1 MLNRKLIF
9 LCILIIYLT
18 LVFFN
23 LSFAQELPR
32 IVVVGITSTAP
43 GYIWRS
49 DSPLAAGATDLMVN
63 ALLSTNRFRVFERSK
78 LDAIIQ
84 EQDFQHFSGLVDQTT
99 AVKLGKMIG
108 ADAILTGS
116 ITNISLK
123 KTEGIKIGSLKVGK
137 SSAKVVM
144 TIRIIDVTT
153 GEILLSTVQE
163 EEASRS
169 GVSGVL
175 PIPIPGGIGFSH
187 QEAVDVLSAV
197 ELICNKVVL
206 DFVAKMDRKTVELSL
221 APLAGY
227 VVKVESTSSG
237 GIIQVYINLGE
248 SSGIKVGDEIRI
260 YREGEV
266 IVDPKTNEVLDRELD
281 LIAQARVMNVKEKL
295 SIALITTK
303 FINIPIQKEDI
314 VEVVRQKK

>member
-1 MLNRKLIF
+1 
-9 LCILIIYLT
+9 
-18 LVFFN
+18 
-23 LSFAQELPR
+23 
-32 IVVVGITSTAP
+32 VGITSTAP

-63 ALLSTNRFRVFERSK
+63 ALLNTNRFRVFERSK
-78 LDAIIQ
+78 LDAILQ

-108 ADAILTGS
+108 VDAILTGS
-116 ITNISLK
+116 ITNISFK
-123 KTEGIKIGSLKVGK
+123 KAEGIKFGPLKVGK

-153 GEILLSTVQE
+153 GEILFSTVQE
-163 EEASRS
+163 EMASKS
-169 GVSGVL
+169 AISGVL

-187 QEAVDVLSAV
+187 EEAVDILSAV

-206 DFVAKMDRKTVELSL
+206 NFVAKMDKKTVELSS

-237 GIIQVYINLGE
+237 GITQVYINLGE
-248 SSGIKVGDEIRI
+248 NSGIQVGDEVRI

-266 IVDPKTNEVLDRELD
+266 ILDPKTNEVLDRELD
-281 LIAQARVMNVKEKL
+281 LIAKARVMEVRDRI
-295 SIALITTK
+295 SIALVTTK
-303 FINIPIQKEDI
+303 FKNLPIQNEDI
-314 VEVVRQKK
+314 VEVVR

>member
-1 MLNRKLIF
+1 MLNRKYIVLFIMIVSLI
-9 LCILIIYLT
+9 LLIS
-18 LVFFN
+18 N
-23 LSFAQELPR
+23 LSFSQELPR

-63 ALLSTNRFRVFERSK
+63 ALLNTNRFRVFERAK
-78 LDAIIQ
+78 LDAILQ

-108 ADAILTGS
+108 VDAILTGS
-116 ITNISLK
+116 ITNISFK
-123 KTEGIKIGSLKVGK
+123 KGGGISIAGVKIRK
-137 SSAKVVM
+137 SYAKVVM

-153 GEILLSTVQE
+153 GEILFSTVQE
-163 EEASRS
+163 EEASKS

-187 QEAVDVLSAV
+187 EEAVDILSAV

-206 DFVAKMDRKTVELSL
+206 NFVTKMDRKTVELSS
-221 APLAGY
+221 APLEGY

-248 SSGIKVGDEIRI
+248 SSGIKVGDEVRI

-266 IVDPKTNEVLDRELD
+266 IIDPKTNEVLSRELD
-281 LIAQARVMNVKEKL
+281 LIAQAKVMKVEDKL
-295 SIALITTK
+295 SIAMVTTK
-303 FINIPIQKEDI
+303 FRNIPIQQLDI
-314 VEVVRQKK
+314 VEVMR

>member
-63 ALLSTNRFRVFERSK
+63 ALLNTNRFRVFERSK
-78 LDAIIQ
+78 LDAILQ

-108 ADAILTGS
+108 ADVILTGS
-116 ITNISLK
+116 ITSISFK
-123 KTEGIKIGSLKVGK
+123 EIGIIQIGSSMIGPCSVT
-137 SSAKVVM
+137 VVM
-144 TIRIIDVTT
+144 TIRIIDVST
-153 GEILLSTVQE
+153 GEILFSTVQE
-163 EEASRS
+163 EKVSKS
-169 GVSGVL
+169 GVIGV
-175 PIPIPGGIGFSH
+175 SH
-187 QEAVDVLSAV
+187 KQEVAILSAV
-197 ELICNKVVL
+197 ELICDKVVL
-206 DFVAKMDRKTVELSL
+206 NFVAKMDKKIVELSS
-221 APLAGY
+221 APLKGY
-227 VVKVESTSSG
+227 VVKVESTSSST
-237 GIIQVYINLGE
+237 ITQVYINLGE
-248 SSGIKVGDEIRI
+248 SSGIQVGDEVRI

-266 IVDPKTNEVLDRELD
+266 IVDPKTNEILDRELD

-295 SIALITTK
+295 SIALVTTK
-303 FINIPIQKEDI
+303 FRNIPIQQTDI
-314 VEVVRQKK
+314 VEVVR

>member
-1 MLNRKLIF
+1 MLNRKYIVLFIMIVSLI
-9 LCILIIYLT
+9 LLIS
-18 LVFFN
+18 N
-23 LSFAQELPR
+23 LSFSQELPR

-63 ALLSTNRFRVFERSK
+63 ALLNTNRFRVFERAK
-78 LDAIIQ
+78 LDAILQ

-108 ADAILTGS
+108 VDAILTGS
-116 ITNISLK
+116 ITNISFK
-123 KTEGIKIGSLKVGK
+123 KAEGIKIGPLKVGK

-153 GEILLSTVQE
+153 GEIFFSTVQE
-163 EEASRS
+163 EMASKS
-169 GVSGVL
+169 AISGVL

-187 QEAVDVLSAV
+187 EEAVDILSAV

-206 DFVAKMDRKTVELSL
+206 NFVAKMDKKTVELSS

-237 GIIQVYINLGE
+237 GITQVYINLGE
-248 SSGIKVGDEIRI
+248 NSGIKVGDEIRI

-266 IVDPKTNEVLDRELD
+266 ILDPKTNEILDRELD
-281 LIAQARVMNVKEKL
+281 LIAQARIKTVKDKL
-295 SIALITTK
+295 SIALVTTK
-303 FINIPIQKEDI
+303 FTNLPIQETDI
-314 VEVVRQKK
+314 VEVVR

>member
-1 MLNRKLIF
+1 MLNRKYIVLFIMIVSLI
-9 LCILIIYLT
+9 LLI
-18 LVFFN
+18 FN
-23 LSFAQELPR
+23 LSFSQELPR

-63 ALLSTNRFRVFERSK
+63 ALLSTTRFRVFERAK
-78 LDAIIQ
+78 LDDILQ

-108 ADAILTGS
+108 VDAILTGS
-116 ITNISLK
+116 ITNISFK
-123 KTEGIKIGSLKVGK
+123 KGGGISIAGVKIRK
-137 SSAKVVM
+137 SYVKVVM

-153 GEILLSTVQE
+153 GEILFSTVQE
-163 EEASRS
+163 EEASKS

-187 QEAVDVLSAV
+187 EEAVDILSAV

-206 DFVAKMDRKTVELSL
+206 NFVAKMDRKTVELSS
-221 APLAGY
+221 APLEGY

-248 SSGIKVGDEIRI
+248 SSGIKVGDEVRI

-266 IVDPKTNEVLDRELD
+266 IIDPKTNEVLSRELD
-281 LIAQARVMNVKEKL
+281 LIAQAKVMKVEDKL
-295 SIALITTK
+295 SIALVTTK
-303 FINIPIQKEDI
+303 FRNIPIQQLDI
-314 VEVVRQKK
+314 VEVVR

>member
-1 MLNRKLIF
+1 MLNRKYIV
-9 LCILIIYLT
+9 LIIMIASLI
-18 LVFFN
+18 LLISN
-23 LSFAQELPR
+23 LSFSQELPR

-63 ALLSTNRFRVFERSK
+63 ALLSTNRFRVFERAK
-78 LDAIIQ
+78 LDAILQ
-84 EQDFQHFSGLVDQTT
+84 EQNFQHFSGLVDQTS

-108 ADAILTGS
+108 VDAILTGS
-116 ITNISLK
+116 ITNISFK
-123 KTEGIKIGSLKVGK
+123 KGGGISIAGVKIRK
-137 SSAKVVM
+137 SYAKVVM

-153 GEILLSTVQE
+153 GEILFSTVQE
-163 EEASRS
+163 EEASKS
-169 GVSGVL
+169 AISGVL

-187 QEAVDVLSAV
+187 EEAVDILSAV

-206 DFVAKMDRKTVELSL
+206 NFVAKMDKKTVELSS
-221 APLAGY
+221 APLEGY

-248 SSGIKVGDEIRI
+248 SSGIKVGDEVRI

-266 IVDPKTNEVLDRELD
+266 IIDPKTNEVLDRELD
-281 LIAQARVMNVKEKL
+281 LIAQAKVMKVEDKL
-295 SIALITTK
+295 SIALVTTK
-303 FINIPIQKEDI
+303 FRNISIQQLDI
-314 VEVVRQKK
+314 VEVVR